1 MLTRERIEQMMKKQW
16 KVAQRLFWLFSIIRP
31 QLRENKNISSVK
43 IDLSETS
50 FYENCYLLD
59 QNETNSDFLASE
71 QSQGS
76 LLPEIELLCLDCDA
90 SRF

>member
-1 MLTRERIEQMMKKQW
+1 MKYVTAKNDTGTT
-16 KVAQRLFWLFSIIRP
+16 KVWNQY
-31 QLRENKNISSVK
+31 KNISSLK

-50 FYENCYLLD
+50 FYDNCYLLD

-76 LLPEIELLCLDCDA
+76 LLLEIELLCLDCDA